1 MASFRQHPP
10 SCLRT
15 SKSSPVGATTKSL
28 RASLHPPSVHY
39 ILSAQTETPLTP
51 VIHIQYRYMQY
62 LVRFKTS
69 RRSPAISR
77 ICRWSK
83 GKPVEPHSR
92 ITLADWWGTLKSVSS
107 PCLIQILRS
116 SVTRAGIRRIFFNSR
131 WKCSWDLNS
140 TAQRD
145 VVVPVLQHCRLLLLL
160 QLLLF

>member
-1 MASFRQHPP
+1 MNHFHGRERSVSHLLEPWLWPLLFTLVTHSTVRLRFIFTPERLRWPLLDNILLHVCAPP
-10 SCLRT
+10 NHHRSEL
-15 SKSSPVGATTKSL
+15 PLIV

-77 ICRWSK
+77 IYRWSK
-83 GKPVEPHSR
+83 GKPVEPHTR

-107 PCLIQILRS
+107 PCLISILRS
-116 SVTRAGIRRIFFNSR
+116 SVTRA
-131 WKCSWDLNS
+131 
-140 TAQRD
+140 
-145 VVVPVLQHCRLLLLL
+145 
-160 QLLLF
+160 